1 MLHAG
6 KLQKTFVIVLTSQ
19 AECWMWAVPI
29 IAVIITPIL
38 QSWKLR
44 LRQNQELA
52 PGYEGRK

>member
-6 KLQKTFVIVLTSQ
+6 KLQKTFVIVLAIQ
-19 AECWMWAVPI
+19 AVWAVPI

-52 PGYEGRK
+52 PGYAGRK